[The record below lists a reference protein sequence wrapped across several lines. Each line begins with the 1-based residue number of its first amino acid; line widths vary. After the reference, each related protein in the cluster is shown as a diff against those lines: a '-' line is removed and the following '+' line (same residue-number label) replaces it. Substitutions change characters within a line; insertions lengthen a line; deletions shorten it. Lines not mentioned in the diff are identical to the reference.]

1 MLPFSFFLWQDEPL
15 LRDLATL
22 SGGKYFHLSEL
33 DSLPAAV
40 PDRREMTVSRL
51 PPSPLWDRGWTLLLF
66 AGMLGGEWWLR
77 KRQHLS

>member
-1 MLPFSFFLWQDEPL
+1 
-15 LRDLATL
+15 
-22 SGGKYFHLSEL
+22 
-33 DSLPAAV
+33 
-40 PDRREMTVSRL
+40 MTVSRL